1 MNDGKL
7 SPAEGR
13 DGKHSPAASG
23 DGKHCP
29 ACGKDIGIWPV
40 LMAGLPSWVRC
51 PHCRARLS
59 YGNAGVMVALLLGLL
74 LLLSGAAFYFAKQ
87 HYSANEARF
96 FILLAVIVVAVWLP
110 VELAATLYLRSR
122 GKLEKL
128 L

>member
-1 MNDGKL
+1 MND
-7 SPAEGR
+7 R
-13 DGKHSPAASG
+13 KHSPAASG

-29 ACGKDIGIWPV
+29 ACGKDIGIWSV
-40 LMAGLPSWVRC
+40 LLAGLPTWVRC

-59 YGNAGVMVALLLGLL
+59 YGNAAVLVGLLFGVL

-96 FILLAVIVVAVWLP
+96 FMVLGVSVVAVWLP
-110 VELAATLYLRSR
+110 IELAAALFLRYR